1 MCFQVAAT
9 NMTWHCKLCSASFTT
24 RTYLFKHCRL
34 QHSHFSKTSPLP
46 CLHDDCMC
54 TFQTLSALST
64 HLSRYHTQEHNSSA
78 KEIQELVTFKCP
90 LCTFQQPFS
99 ESVLLSHIRTHLKK
113 HETVV
118 CPYKGCNYSTNVYSS
133 FNTHKSRVHQASLAS
148 DFGSDIV
155 YEHTQNLQATSSNVT
170 IDLDEECPVQSTE
183 MQDDTSKLK
192 DQLKLNAASLFLKMQ
207 TILHVSN
214 TATQEIVDH
223 LNQIFSLSQ
232 PLIKD
237 AINDVLQ
244 GHGHNITDSTLDEVV
259 SAVMDSNVVFSATS
273 KGAELSSCKRRKTFI
288 ERNYPL
294 VMPVEYHLEAPGHTM
309 MYVPILQMIQELFKN
324 TDILSKIRE
333 PNTEPGYYVS
343 YRDGSHFQENELLS
357 TEDLHLAIQLYID
370 DLEIANPL
378 GTSRKVHKLCAVYWV
393 LANVPPKYRSAMHT
407 IQLAMLAKVTDLKKY
422 GYAAVLAPLVRDIH
436 TLEQDGVFI
445 ESVGQNVKG
454 TIFCVSA
461 DNLAA
466 HGLGGFLESIR
477 AGYVCRFCMATSEQ
491 FKQLR

>member
-1 MCFQVAAT
+1 M
-9 NMTWHCKLCSASFTT
+9 
-24 RTYLFKHCRL
+24 
-34 QHSHFSKTSPLP
+34 
-46 CLHDDCMC
+46 
-54 TFQTLSALST
+54 
-64 HLSRYHTQEHNSSA
+64 
-78 KEIQELVTFKCP
+78 
-90 LCTFQQPFS
+90 
-99 ESVLLSHIRTHLKK
+99 
-113 HETVV
+113 
-118 CPYKGCNYSTNVYSS
+118 
-133 FNTHKSRVHQASLAS
+133 
-148 DFGSDIV
+148 
-155 YEHTQNLQATSSNVT
+155 
-170 IDLDEECPVQSTE
+170 
-183 MQDDTSKLK
+183 
-192 DQLKLNAASLFLKMQ
+192 LFL
-207 TILHVSN
+207 
-214 TATQEIVDH
+214 
-223 LNQIFSLSQ
+223 
-232 PLIKD
+232 
-237 AINDVLQ
+237 VLPPKVQ
-244 GHGHNITDSTLDEVV
+244 
-259 SAVMDSNVVFSATS
+259 
-273 KGAELSSCKRRKTFI
+273 LSSCKRRKTFI

-491 FKQLR
+491 FQTTEVKKEEFVQRTKASHDIHVQNVLQDESSRSQFGVKADCVLRESLEHFHPITGFPPDLLHDFFGRNRSS

>member
-1 MCFQVAAT
+1 
-9 NMTWHCKLCSASFTT
+9 
-24 RTYLFKHCRL
+24 
-34 QHSHFSKTSPLP
+34 
-46 CLHDDCMC
+46 
-54 TFQTLSALST
+54 
-64 HLSRYHTQEHNSSA
+64 
-78 KEIQELVTFKCP
+78 
-90 LCTFQQPFS
+90 
-99 ESVLLSHIRTHLKK
+99 
-113 HETVV
+113 
-118 CPYKGCNYSTNVYSS
+118 
-133 FNTHKSRVHQASLAS
+133 
-148 DFGSDIV
+148 
-155 YEHTQNLQATSSNVT
+155 
-170 IDLDEECPVQSTE
+170 
-183 MQDDTSKLK
+183 
-192 DQLKLNAASLFLKMQ
+192 
-207 TILHVSN
+207 
-214 TATQEIVDH
+214 
-223 LNQIFSLSQ
+223 
-232 PLIKD
+232 
-237 AINDVLQ
+237 
-244 GHGHNITDSTLDEVV
+244 
-259 SAVMDSNVVFSATS
+259 
-273 KGAELSSCKRRKTFI
+273 
-288 ERNYPL
+288 
-294 VMPVEYHLEAPGHTM
+294 MPVEYHLEAPGHTM

-466 HGLGGFLESIR
+466 HGLGGFLESFR